1 VAKTKQKKK
10 RHLSKAQKADAKK
23 SAKKH
28 GRSKP
33 GLWENVNASK
43 GKGPKAKKSKNKG
56 PKKSSSKGKTRPGKR
71 SKAKGKKKSKKG

>member
-1 VAKTKQKKK
+1 MAKTKPKKK
-10 RHLSKAQKADAKK
+10 RHLSKGQKANAKK

-43 GKGPKAKKSKNKG
+43 GKGPKTKKKSK
-56 PKKSSSKGKTRPGKR
+56 PKGKTRPGKR
-71 SKAKGKKKSKKG
+71 SKTKSKKTKKS

>member
-1 VAKTKQKKK
+1 MATKKPKKTLSAK
-10 RHLSKAQKADAKK
+10 QKADAEK

-43 GKGPKAKKSKNKG
+43 GKGPKAKSKSA
-56 PKKSSSKGKTRPGKR
+56 PKGKTRPGKR
-71 SKAKGKKKSKKG
+71 SRKGKAKTKGKTS

>member
-1 VAKTKQKKK
+1 MAKTKQKKK
-10 RHLSKAQKADAKK
+10 RHLSKGQKADAKK

-43 GKGPKAKKSKNKG
+43 GKGPKSKNKVG
-56 PKKSSSKGKTRPGKR
+56 AKGKTRPGKR
-71 SKAKGKKKSKKG
+71 SKGKKKISKSKKK

>member
-1 VAKTKQKKK
+1 VATSKPKKK
-10 RHLSKAQKADAKK
+10 RHLSKGQKADAKA

-43 GKGPKAKKSKNKG
+43 GKGTKAKKKSK
-56 PKKSSSKGKTRPGKR
+56 PKGKTRPGKR
-71 SKAKGKKKSKKG
+71 SKKGKKKS

>member
-1 VAKTKQKKK
+1 MAKTKQKKK
-10 RHLSKAQKADAKK
+10 RHLSKGQKADANK

-43 GKGPKAKKSKNKG
+43 GKGPKSKGKKGSTG
-56 PKKSSSKGKTRPGKR
+56 KGKTRPGKR
-71 SKAKGKKKSKKG
+71 SRKKSTSKKKKS

>member
-1 VAKTKQKKK
+1 MAAKKPKK
-10 RHLSKAQKADAKK
+10 LSSKQKADAKK

-43 GKGPKAKKSKNKG
+43 GKGPKSKPKSKS
-56 PKKSSSKGKTRPGKR
+56 KSTSKGKTRPGKR
-71 SKAKGKKKSKKG
+71 SRKGGKKSKSK

>member
-10 RHLSKAQKADAKK
+10 RHLSKGQKADART

-28 GRSKP
+28 GRKKP

-43 GKGPKAKKSKNKG
+43 GKGPKAKS
-56 PKKSSSKGKTRPGKR
+56 SSSKGKTRPGKR
-71 SKAKGKKKSKKG
+71 SRKGKKGKKGKKKG

>member
-1 VAKTKQKKK
+1 MAKSGTKKPK
-10 RHLSKAQKADAKK
+10 RKMSSKQKADAQK

-43 GKGPKAKKSKNKG
+43 GKGPKAKK
-56 PKKSSSKGKTRPGKR
+56 KSAPKGKTRPGKR
-71 SKAKGKKKSKKG
+71 SRKKSGGKSRKK